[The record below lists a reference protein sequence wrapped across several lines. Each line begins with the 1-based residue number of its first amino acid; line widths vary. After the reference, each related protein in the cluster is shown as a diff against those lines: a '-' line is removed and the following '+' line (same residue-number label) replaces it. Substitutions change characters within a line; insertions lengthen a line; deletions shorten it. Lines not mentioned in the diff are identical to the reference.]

1 MNDVTTPTIGQVA
14 PDFTLA
20 DSSGGTR
27 RLSELVA
34 AGPLVLIFYR
44 GHW

>member
-1 MNDVTTPTIGQVA
+1 MTPDVDQIA
-14 PDFTLA
+14 PDFELA
-20 DSSGGTR
+20 DSIGAPR

-34 AGPLVLIFYR
+34 RAPTVLIFYR